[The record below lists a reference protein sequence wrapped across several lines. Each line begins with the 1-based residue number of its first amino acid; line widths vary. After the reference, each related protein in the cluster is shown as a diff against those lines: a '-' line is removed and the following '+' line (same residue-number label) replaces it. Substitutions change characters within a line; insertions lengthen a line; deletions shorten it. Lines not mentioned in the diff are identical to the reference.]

1 MVITAAHCFSGPP
14 RREPKQI
21 EVWFDYVERPDGTQK
36 GTKSGTQVSH
46 GICPDCTRKLYP
58 AYAQRMEAS
67 ARGEKP

>member
-1 MVITAAHCFSGPP
+1 MS
-14 RREPKQI
+14 QL
-21 EVWFDYVERPDGTQK
+21 ERYLSK
-36 GTKSGTQVSH
+36 TKSGTQVSH